1 MSPRVYS
8 VCGRNTA
15 ISETGI
21 TAVLPRFILFVSCHA
36 RNISDIFLAGAPFQK
51 PNGPLGA
58 YPSDNERRINI
69 WTIDQTNFS
78 CGKDRATAD
87 QLEDARLKHFDMVL
101 FWALDRFSREGTL
114 KTLEYLQRLDT
125 FGVAWKSFTE
135 QYLDSTGMFRDA
147 VIAILATIAKQ
158 EHVRLSECVVAGLRR
173 AKREGKVLGRKRI
186 IVDSEKIRTLHAAGA
201 SVRAIAAEIGVSK
214 SLVANSLSRAS
225 ENASFI
231 SIALK
236 RGLQTG
242 QALSR
247 NQVIL
252 GSFGRVLRTCCMIP
266 TRPHLEQR

>member
-158 EHVRLSECVVAGLRR
+158 ERVRLSERTKAGLAIARSKGRQIGRPRLKVHSSDVARLKAQGLSLR
-173 AKREGKVLGRKRI
+173 AIGRELG
-186 IVDSEKIRTLHAAGA
+186 VSEG
-201 SVRAIAAEIGVSK
+201 SVRRLAA
-214 SLVANSLSRAS
+214 A
-225 ENASFI
+225 
-231 SIALK
+231 
-236 RGLQTG
+236 
-242 QALSR
+242 
-247 NQVIL
+247 
-252 GSFGRVLRTCCMIP
+252 
-266 TRPHLEQR
+266 